1 VFFRVSEIVFN
12 LSNKVVASNNIKMTN
27 SLGLDFFSPNEPLGQ
42 LILIIGV
49 LFTSLIIYIF
59 ININK
64 PSESERKRQEI
75 ENSRQQNKIN
85 SLYPNKKNDQI

>member
-1 VFFRVSEIVFN
+1 
-12 LSNKVVASNNIKMTN
+12 MTN